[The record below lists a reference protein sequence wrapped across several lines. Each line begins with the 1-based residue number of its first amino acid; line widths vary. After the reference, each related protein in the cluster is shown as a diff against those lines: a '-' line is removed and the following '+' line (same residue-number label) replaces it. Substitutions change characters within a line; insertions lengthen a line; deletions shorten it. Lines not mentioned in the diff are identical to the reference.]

1 MDLLL
6 IFDETKSYY
15 VNIKD
20 FDRFMFHKTTTTTK
34 KQIFRLTYNHL
45 QCYKYAIFI
54 ALKYKIFL

>member
-20 FDRFMFHKTTTTTK
+20 FDRFMFHKTTTKKTK
-34 KQIFRLTYNHL
+34 FFRLTYNH
-45 QCYKYAIFI
+45 FI
-54 ALKYKIFL
+54 ALKIKNIFVKVVY